1 MNHEHPFDK
10 DQPSAKE
17 IQIQAALCKIMSN
30 PRRVRILRLLEK
42 GEMSVGE
49 IVERTGLRK
58 AAVSQNLSP
67 MRNLGLVTFR
77 RDGQKI
83 FYSLRAKKIVG
94 ACHAMGDLL
103 IELAD
108 EGGS

>member
-1 MNHEHPFDK
+1 MNHEYPFDQ
-10 DQPSAKE
+10 DHPSTQV

-42 GEMSVGE
+42 GELSVGE
-49 IVERTGLRK
+49 IVEHTGLRK

-67 MRNLGLVTFR
+67 MRKLGLVEYR
-77 RDGQKI
+77 REGQKI
-83 FYSLRAKKIVG
+83 FYSLKATKIVS

-103 IELAD
+103 IELAKNS
-108 EGGS
+108 ER

>member
-1 MNHEHPFDK
+1 MSHEYPFDQ
-10 DQPSAKE
+10 DQPSPKV
-17 IQIQAALCKIMSN
+17 IQIQASLCKIMSN

-49 IVERTGLRK
+49 IVEQTGLRK
-58 AAVSQNLSP
+58 AAVSQNLAP
-67 MRNLGLVTFR
+67 MRKLGLVEFR

-83 FYSLRAKKIVG
+83 FYSLKAKKIVG

-103 IELAD
+103 MELA
-108 EGGS
+108 EGSGN